1 MSSFLA
7 ASALEP
13 SSWREKLPPL
23 YIHSATGHPLSL
35 RHSAQQ
41 RPMWGPSLQQQ
52 GIVAHAGMQH
62 ESGFDHMGRFYGL
75 YKGRMGQQQL
85 LLGGAAAAAGAKR
98 GMRQGSGGSGEFSGG
113 TFGVGS
119 GELSYS
125 QIESESGD
133 NGAGMMEDVSSSAAG
148 SSGGRGDDEDWQQQ
162 QQQQRRVDVEVEESN
177 GGLGALPGKRFKLQ
191 PQMGAGAFEGG
202 SGGTGRAESS
212 ELLVVPSVS
221 AGGAAAAAAA
231 GRDGG
236 MPMRVGG
243 LGYLQ
248 RPQRFECDAAAAED
262 ADADMMEDDD
272 DDDEPHA
279 YEYYAGRQRHG
290 RFGGGRVSRPAAS
303 ISTACSE
310 FKGMGGAE
318 AAAAGAPDDGAVES
332 IGEDDVMQQIEQQHN
347 AQQGGERDA
356 LLLIAE
362 AARLQELQLEATSR
376 PRV

>member
-1 MSSFLA
+1 
-7 ASALEP
+7 
-13 SSWREKLPPL
+13 
-23 YIHSATGHPLSL
+23 
-35 RHSAQQ
+35 
-41 RPMWGPSLQQQ
+41 
-52 GIVAHAGMQH
+52 MQH

-85 LLGGAAAAAGAKR
+85 LLGGAAAAACAKH

-133 NGAGMMEDVSSSAAG
+133 NGAAMMEDVSSSAAG

-162 QQQQRRVDVEVEESN
+162 QQQRKVDVEVEESS
-177 GGLGALPGKRFKLQ
+177 GGGALPGKRFKLQ

-221 AGGAAAAAAA
+221 AGGAAAAAGGGGGGVPLHA
-231 GRDGG
+231 GGRLA
-236 MPMRVGG
+236 G

-248 RPQRFECDAAAAED
+248 QPQRFDAAATED
-262 ADADMMEDDD
+262 ADADMMDEEEEEGDGY
-272 DDDEPHA
+272 EPHR
-279 YEYYAGRQRHG
+279 YEYYAGRQVPR
-290 RFGGGRVSRPAAS
+290 GRVSRAAAS

-310 FKGMGGAE
+310 FRGKGGAE

-332 IGEDDVMQQIEQQHN
+332 IGEDVVMQQIEQQHE
-347 AQQGGERDA
+347 QQGGERDA